1 MINSCLE
8 KPFNNSSYILL
19 IALNAS
25 LAPAASE
32 FGVCLNVAIVT
43 QGSKVASIKHKLPF
57 LALGNTLLNGLY
69 VVNLG
74 GTLHTSLSQTP
85 LAQRILSKHVAPKHS
100 PLLRVDESAIN
111 NIMSH
116 NLEYNELII
125 FYY

>member
-1 MINSCLE
+1 MLE

-32 FGVCLNVAIVT
+32 FGVCLNVAVVA
-43 QGSKVASIKHKLPF
+43 QGSEVASIKHKLPF
-57 LALGNTLLNGLY
+57 LALGNTLLNGSY

-74 GTLHTSLSQTP
+74 GTLYTSLSQTP
-85 LAQRILSKHVAPKHS
+85 LAQRMLSKHVAPKHN
-100 PLLRVDESAIN
+100 PLFRVNEPAIN
-111 NIMSH
+111 NISSH

-125 FYY
+125 FY